1 MRNPSNLIFPGLA
14 ALLIAAGC
22 SSQPTTTEPEVAFG
36 DTVRGVM
43 NSQIH
48 DYDAAIN
55 PDPDAMEGSDPNR
68 LNNVVEAYRDH
79 ITKPEEVRQPIQIS
93 VGGN

>member
-1 MRNPSNLIFPGLA
+1 MRHTSNSILPGLA

-22 SSQPTTTEPEVAFG
+22 NSLPTTTEPEVAFG

-48 DYDAAIN
+48 DYDAAVN
-55 PDPDAMEGSDPNR
+55 PDPNALEGSDPNR

-79 ITKPEEVRQPIQIS
+79 ITKPEEVGQPIQIS